1 MYTGDQN
8 VYKSMFKKK
17 DCLILSERLLK
28 LSAAEY
34 IKYLREYFKFRFTKI
49 YIIGLSCIEIMDS
62 SVIKY
67 WSGYLGTK
75 LFRHLT
81 T

>member
-28 LSAAEY
+28 WSAAEY
-34 IKYLREYFKFRFTKI
+34 IKYLREYFKFRN
-49 YIIGLSCIEIMDS
+49 SEIMK
-62 SVIKY
+62 V
-67 WSGYLGTK
+67 LK
-75 LFRHLT
+75 LWIAL
-81 T
+81 